1 VERVPLDRLLIETDC
16 PYLTLNPQGKRND
29 SSYVRLVAEKIA
41 KIRGMSFEEVAEIT
55 TNNAKR
61 LFGIK

>member
-1 VERVPLDRLLIETDC
+1 MIQLCKARG
-16 PYLTLNPQGKRND
+16 GKNCKD
-29 SSYVRLVAEKIA
+29 K
-41 KIRGMSFEEVAEIT
+41 GMSFEEVAEIT

>member
-1 VERVPLDRLLIETDC
+1 
-16 PYLTLNPQGKRND
+16 
-29 SSYVRLVAEKIA
+29 VAEKIA

>member
-1 VERVPLDRLLIETDC
+1 VPLDRLLIETDC
-16 PYLTLNPQGKRND
+16 PYLTPEPHRGKRND